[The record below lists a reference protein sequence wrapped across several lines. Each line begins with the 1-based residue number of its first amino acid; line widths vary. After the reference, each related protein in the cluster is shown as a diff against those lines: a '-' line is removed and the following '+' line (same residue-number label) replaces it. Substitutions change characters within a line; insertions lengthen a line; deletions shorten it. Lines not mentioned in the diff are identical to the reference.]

1 MFGHK
6 HRKDLKEEA
15 IREGLTPTKDLEVD
29 ESELSE
35 EEKGHYSIPWPF
47 LIVIGILLLVI
58 IVLVIVIIVLN
69 NQYYA
74 NHPELNYSLVDL
86 DLALFI

>member
-29 ESELSE
+29 ESELPE
-35 EEKGHYSIPWPF
+35 EEKGHYSIPWSF
-47 LIVIGILLLVI
+47 LIIIGILLVAI
-58 IVLVIVIIVLN
+58 IALVIVILVLD
-69 NQYYA
+69 NQSSETVEATYYLM
-74 NHPELNYSLVDL
+74 ERVFSLIL
-86 DLALFI
+86 